1 MINDYI
7 KKYPDFAILITDIY
21 KLLTKGESFLDDNNV
36 YNHNTKVELLTNN
49 SDIEYLA
56 TRHYKYY
63 DWIIVMKQDENL
75 LAVFSDDGSM
85 IYSNVKF

>member
-1 MINDYI
+1 MINAYI
-7 KKYPDFAILITDIY
+7 KKYPDFVVLRNDIY
-21 KLLTKGESFLDDNNV
+21 KLLTKGETYLDDNV
-36 YNHNTKVELLTNN
+36 YIHNTKVELLENKT
-49 SDIEYLA
+49 DIEYLA

-63 DWIIVMKQDENL
+63 DWIIVMKQNENL

>member
-1 MINDYI
+1 MINVYI
-7 KKYPDFAILITDIY
+7 KKYPDFAVLRNDIY
-21 KLLTKGESFLDDNNV
+21 KLLIKGESFIDNDV
-36 YNHNTKVELLTNN
+36 YIHNTKVELLTNK